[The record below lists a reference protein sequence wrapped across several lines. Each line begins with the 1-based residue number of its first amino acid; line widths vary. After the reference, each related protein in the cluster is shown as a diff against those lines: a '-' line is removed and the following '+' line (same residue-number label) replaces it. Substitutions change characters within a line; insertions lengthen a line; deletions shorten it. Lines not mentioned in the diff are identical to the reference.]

1 MTTPMKILTV
11 TMAAALLALQYRIW
25 VSRDGVRSVWRL
37 EHVVAAHKALNAR
50 LTRRNA
56 RLAAEV
62 KELETGTSGIEELAR
77 SQLGMIGPNETF
89 YQVIEPA
96 PRVPAPRV
104 PAPKAAARK
113 GRGGK

>member
-1 MTTPMKILTV
+1 MTTPIKILTV
-11 TMAAALLALQYRIW
+11 TMAAVLVALQYRIW

-50 LTRRNA
+50 LTLRNE
-56 RLAAEV
+56 RLAGEV

-96 PRVPAPRV
+96 PRVPAPK
-104 PAPKAAARK
+104 PAAARK
-113 GRGGK
+113 GSVRK

>member
-1 MTTPMKILTV
+1 MKILTV

-96 PRVPAPRV
+96 PRVPAP
-104 PAPKAAARK
+104 KAAARK